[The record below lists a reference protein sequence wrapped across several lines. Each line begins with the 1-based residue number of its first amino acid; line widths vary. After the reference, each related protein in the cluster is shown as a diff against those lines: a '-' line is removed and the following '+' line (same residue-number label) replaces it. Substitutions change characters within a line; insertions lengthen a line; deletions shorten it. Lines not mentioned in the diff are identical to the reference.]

1 MKERLLVMNGRK
13 IVQAEQ
19 GQEWITT
26 GKVDK
31 AGQLKPAIY
40 NLHAAVPATEG
51 TTQGTL
57 VHVVDAKRDK
67 DKPEGHQVEPARL
80 YLQVG
85 RGFVVYEAQSASLFG
100 KLPEVGSSVSVEYE
114 KGAAKVTAAD
124 QAQKRKLTR

>member
-40 NLHAAVPATEG
+40 NLHAAVPAAEG

-57 VHVVDAKRDK
+57 VHVVEAKRDK
-67 DKPEGHQVEPARL
+67 PESQVEPARL

-85 RGFVVYEAQSASLFG
+85 RGFVVYEAQTASIFG

-114 KGAAKVTAAD
+114 KGAVKVTAAD

>member
-57 VHVVDAKRDK
+57 VHVVEAKRDK
-67 DKPEGHQVEPARL
+67 DKLEGLVEPARL

-85 RGFVVYEAQSASLFG
+85 RGFVVYEAQAASLFG
-100 KLPEVGSSVSVEYE
+100 KLPEVGSSVAVEYE

-124 QAQKRKLTR
+124 KAQKRKLTR